1 MFLLCTE
8 VGSAQGTSGAA
19 PRSCRVEPRA
29 VGGTTAPSGG
39 YRAQAAPPPRAAPLP
54 PTAPSGRTL
63 AAPPLARGKLPR
75 GQKRRRKARPAVSQ
89 PECWRERRGTTSENR
104 RHPRYPAATSRV
116 EARLHAPKPNSPDP
130 GYRSGPFALPRGPVP
145 QPAQGG
151 QRLQKEAGS
160 AGSGGSPSLPRPQ
173 LQDGGEQ
180 PALPSG
186 RNFAFPSSV
195 STPEPG

>member
-19 PRSCRVEPRA
+19 PRSCRAEPRA

-130 GYRSGPFALPRGPVP
+130 GYRSGPVRIAAWPGP
-145 QPAQGG
+145 A
-151 QRLQKEAGS
+151 AS
-160 AGSGGSPSLPRPQ
+160 AGRAAAAKRSRQCRFWWLPFASASTAAGRRRAASPSIWPQ
-173 LQDGGEQ
+173 LC
-180 PALPSG
+180 
-186 RNFAFPSSV
+186 V
-195 STPEPG
+195 S